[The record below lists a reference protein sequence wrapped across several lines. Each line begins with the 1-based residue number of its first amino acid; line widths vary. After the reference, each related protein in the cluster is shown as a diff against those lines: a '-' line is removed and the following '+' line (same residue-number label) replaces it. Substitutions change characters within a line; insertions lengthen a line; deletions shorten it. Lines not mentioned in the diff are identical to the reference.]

1 MEPRYIACPGE
12 TVLEDLGIRVVCR
25 ESDELTHGP
34 DALRYLTGMLP
45 MPALPEAAPRPL
57 SDWDRAVFGK
67 GRKKG
72 EKIRII

>member
-1 MEPRYIACPGE
+1 
-12 TVLEDLGIRVVCR
+12 
-25 ESDELTHGP
+25 
-34 DALRYLTGMLP
+34 MLP
-45 MPALPEAAPRPL
+45 MPALPEPAPRPL